1 VVENKREQFVHR
13 PSLGFV
19 VKLEPLGVMN
29 NIVTAKL
36 SFHGEAGLKEAPV
49 KAKDLVIVYTML
61 LIIRLVLLDSSSLVS
76 TTTACGECGE
86 YLQSSAAP
94 LVALGIWGIAAILS
108 SIML

>member
-61 LIIRLVLLDSSSLVS
+61 LNHQACSIGFFRSCFHNHSL
-76 TTTACGECGE
+76 
-86 YLQSSAAP
+86 
-94 LVALGIWGIAAILS
+94 WR
-108 SIML
+108 MW